1 MTGTGRVLA
10 VDLGDKR
17 VGLAVSDPLGLTA
30 QGLDTL
36 ERRGDRVD
44 LEALRQT
51 CAEREVARIVVGLP
65 RNMDGSEGPRAQK
78 SRAFARRLHEAT
90 GLPVFLWDERL
101 SSAEAERVL
110 IAADVSRQKRK
121 QAVDRMA
128 AQVILQG
135 YLEAGLPEGDPA

>member
-1 MTGTGRVLA
+1 MTELGRVLA
-10 VDLGDKR
+10 IDLGDKR
-17 VGLAVSDPLGLTA
+17 VGLAVSDPLGITA

-36 ERRGDRVD
+36 QRRGDRVD
-44 LEALRQT
+44 IEALRAT
-51 CAEREVARIVVGLP
+51 CAEREVASIVVGLP

-78 SRAFARRLHEAT
+78 SRAFARRLQEAT

-110 IAADVSRQKRK
+110 IEADVSRQKRK
-121 QAVDRMA
+121 LVIDRMA

-135 YLEAGLPEGDPA
+135 YLEAGRPQGDPA